1 MPLGCL
7 PSLLERQTPL
17 AYFVVAVNGAARK
30 KVVVGSVG
38 VLEAHFDVGGRV
50 VAVADFA
57 DFIGASIGREKLNE
71 MLGVSVRDDT
81 PWHGLKLHGFA
92 ERHKVL
98 LVLDKIFVDDSVG
111 KPGIMLLLL
120 HEA

>member
-7 PSLLERQTPL
+7 PPLFERQTPL
-17 AYFVVAVNGAARK
+17 ALFVVAVNGAARK
-30 KVVVGSVG
+30 KVVVGGVG
-38 VLEAHFDVGGRV
+38 VLEGHFDVGIRV

-57 DFIGASIGREKLNE
+57 DWIGGSIGRKKLNK
-71 MLGVSVRDDT
+71 MLGVPVRDDT
-81 PWHGLKLHGFA
+81 PRHGLKLHGFA
-92 ERHKVL
+92 ERHKIL

-111 KPGIMLLLL
+111 KPGIILLLL